1 MRGINQL
8 SRSLHLFHIEAE
20 GCLRNK
26 RATASNAK
34 LLINPLEHGPHGF
47 ISVFHFTS
55 LVASGQ
61 RATAEYNITRQT
73 V

>member
-20 GCLRNK
+20 GYLRDK
-26 RATASNAK
+26 RATASDSK
-34 LLINPLEHGPHGF
+34 FIINPLEHGPHGF

-55 LVASGQ
+55 LIASGQ
-61 RATAEYNITRQT
+61 TTAEYNITRQT